1 MKQNGLTTRKCAANQ
16 SHYGPAPNLGIS
28 FCCAAPPMQMLAA
41 CVLLSALVYTVAS
54 SGTCVC
60 YCYFTLQP
68 SPAVNLGG

>member
-1 MKQNGLTTRKCAANQ
+1 
-16 SHYGPAPNLGIS
+16 
-28 FCCAAPPMQMLAA
+28 MQMLAA